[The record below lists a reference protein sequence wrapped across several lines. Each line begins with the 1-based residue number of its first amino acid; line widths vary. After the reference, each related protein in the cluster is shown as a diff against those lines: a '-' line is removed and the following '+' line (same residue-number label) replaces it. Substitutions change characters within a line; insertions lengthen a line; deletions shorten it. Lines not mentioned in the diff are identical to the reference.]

1 MNTKR
6 IEESILIQAPDY
18 RIWQVI
24 TDKRYNGEWLV
35 VFGMGNIA
43 ESDWQQG
50 SKALFMDES
59 GNGLAGT
66 VDVSR
71 PFEEIRIVYN
81 GIVTKGV
88 EDYESDIAKQMRN
101 FDEVY
106 LLSREGDS
114 VRMRVFC
121 DMDEVY
127 FDDLT
132 QAWKKALEKIKE
144 LAEKPFGESDLLD
157 SETLAQML
165 EQATAEYLV
174 ILTSFEQDQVNIV
187 PFEGS
192 WTAGQVT
199 DHLLKSETGL
209 PEVMMGETAPT
220 TRLIGQMVPVIEDI
234 FLDFSTRLQAP
245 EFNLPDDGPYNLETI
260 IHAFKEERSAIA
272 EIARTQD
279 LSLSCT
285 EFPFPQVGEF
295 TRYEW
300 IYFVVCHSR
309 RHAHQL
315 RNILERVTE
324 KVAG

>member
-24 TDKRYNGEWLV
+24 TDKRYNGDWLV

-43 ESDWQQG
+43 ESDWQEG

-66 VDVSR
+66 IDVSR

-106 LLSREGDS
+106 LLSRDGDS

-144 LAEKPFGESDLLD
+144 LAEKPMDDSDLLD
-157 SETLAQML
+157 NETLAKTL
-165 EQATAEYLV
+165 EQTTAEYLSA
-174 ILTSFEQDQVNIV
+174 LTSFSADQVNIV

-209 PEVMMGETAPT
+209 PKMMMGKTAPT
-220 TRLIGQMVPVIEDI
+220 TRPVGQTVPQIEDI

-245 EFNLPDDGPYNLETI
+245 DFNIPDNGPYDLDTI
-260 IHAFKEERSAIA
+260 IGEFKAERAAIA
-272 EIARTQD
+272 EIARSQD
-279 LSLSCT
+279 LTLSCA
-285 EFPFPQVGEF
+285 EFPFPQVGEL

-315 RNILERVTE
+315 RNILEKVTE